1 MIKRTKSEFKKKT
14 IFDDL
19 TKDNILLSLKIFS
32 IAMIYIFVMVYKFM
46 WWISQTCMKLCV
58 ASAKSYENYGKE
70 KKIRKI
76 YKKQK
81 RGNKHG
87 QNYSK
92 TW

>member
-1 MIKRTKSEFKKKT
+1 MIKRTKSEYKKKT
-14 IFDDL
+14 MFDEL

-32 IAMIYIFVMVYKFM
+32 IAMIYIFVMVYKLM
-46 WWISQTCMKLCV
+46 WWLSQACMKMMG
-58 ASAKSYENYGKE
+58 SFAKSYETYGKE

-81 RGNKHG
+81 RGNKHEK
-87 QNYSK
+87 NYSK